1 MTRTAVL
8 LLAMLTALPV
18 AAQIYSWKDK
28 DGKTH
33 YSDIPP
39 PSGPVK
45 TIRGTPVPAPVAPPA
60 EEQEEGK
67 AAGEQ
72 PAADDDKPK
81 TLAER
86 EEAFRKRRAA
96 EAEAQAKAQ
105 QEQEREAER
114 QRFCEDAR
122 NQLAALNS
130 GQRMARMNAAGEREF
145 ISDEARSADIS
156 RLQRQIDENCAN

>member
-1 MTRTAVL
+1 MIRPAVL
-8 LLAMLTALPV
+8 LLALLTALPV

-45 TIRGTPVPAPVAPPA
+45 TLRGTPVAAPVAAPSGEQGEA
-60 EEQEEGK
+60 E
-67 AAGEQ
+67 AAGGQ
-72 PAADDDKPK
+72 PAADEGKPK

-86 EEAFRKRRAA
+86 EEEFRKRRAA

-105 QEQEREAER
+105 EEQQREADR

-130 GQRMARMNAAGEREF
+130 GQRIARMNAAGEREF
-145 ISDEARSADIS
+145 VGDEARAADIE
-156 RLQRQIDENCAN
+156 RLQRQIDENCLN